1 MTRKK
6 ETEKQMNELE
16 REYRETRD
24 EKIIDELYELAR
36 ELEKMEK
43 KVRQQ

>member
-24 EKIIDELYELAR
+24 EKIIDELYELVR
-36 ELEKMEK
+36 ELEKLAKEF
-43 KVRQQ
+43 